1 MMPCSLPS
9 AKHKLHANTPQKLH
23 KGFFFLVMEKIW
35 KKVLLKNIA
44 IVSRMTSNKKVACNL
59 FHQKLYTIQLLKC
72 VNF

>member
-35 KKVLLKNIA
+35 KKVLLKKY
-44 IVSRMTSNKKVACNL
+44 SNSE
-59 FHQKLYTIQLLKC
+59 
-72 VNF
+72 